1 MKEIVTD
8 IDQLSIR
15 CEEIDVRKENQ
26 LMREIIVELKDT
38 IRNTPNSVGLAANQI
53 GYNKRIF
60 CINFSGD
67 IRSFINP
74 IITEVKGF
82 GLSREGCLSLPG
94 KEYIRPRHN
103 EISVVYQT
111 PLGKTESRKLIG
123 RAAEV
128 FQHELDHLDGL
139 LLSDIGFEIPE
150 NYDSLSEDDKAKLI
164 QRYMD
169 SLDIKQK
176 QIHEEINADKDLK
189 ETEEAIDFMKAV
201 QSGQVEFGDQVTK
214 TRKNEE

>member
-15 CEEIDVRKENQ
+15 CEEIDVRKENP

-82 GLSREGCLSLPG
+82 DLSREACLSLPG

-123 RAAEV
+123 KAAEV

-139 LLSDIGFEIPE
+139 LLSDIGMEIPE
-150 NYDSLSEDDKAKLI
+150 NYDELSEDEKAKLI
-164 QRYMD
+164 QSYMD

-176 QIHEEINADKDLK
+176 EIHEEINSDKDLK

-201 QSGQVEFGDQVTK
+201 QAGKVEFGDQVTK
-214 TRKNEE
+214 TRKDEE